1 MDADRFDLL
10 TQSLFTP
17 SRRGFGRAL
26 AGLGLAGGLATLPGP
41 VDVEGKK
48 KGKGK
53 KNNKNK
59 NKKKK
64 CRGSKAIKGKCC
76 QGSARVCIGG
86 CAFASIQ
93 DAILRA
99 KTGATITLC
108 PGLYR
113 EDIFF
118 VGDVRLVGAGDG
130 AGAGDTILQ
139 GTGDS
144 SVVSNFA
151 GRVTLEKLRITGGE
165 TDYGAGITNSGEMEL
180 IGCTVTGN
188 RAHQA
193 GGGIDNA
200 VNVQFPLGAK
210 LTLTDSVVSENT
222 AGSIGASGRG
232 GGIANDGTLRLRNS
246 VVSGN
251 TAIRQGDAQASR
263 TRRAEPRGIIIEFP
277 SAGGGIITHGG
288 TLTLTNSEFSGNTAD
303 LGGGIDVSDGTVTF
317 DAASRVTGNT
327 AADEGGGIHYF
338 GGTVTL
344 NNAANVT
351 GNTPDNCASANEGP
365 PVPLCSG

>member
-1 MDADRFDLL
+1 MDADQFDFLARSLTGPTRRRF
-10 TQSLFTP
+10 S
-17 SRRGFGRAL
+17 RAL
-26 AGLGLAGGLATLPGP
+26 AGITLAGGLGAIAGP
-41 VDVEGKK
+41 AEVDGKK
-48 KGKGK
+48 KDKGK
-53 KNNKNK
+53 K
-59 NKKKK
+59 KKKK
-64 CRGSKAIKGKCC
+64 CKAGGKPIKGKCC

-93 DAILRA
+93 DALLRA
-99 KTGATITLC
+99 KTGATISLC
-108 PGLYR
+108 PGAYR
-113 EDIFF
+113 ENILF
-118 VGDVRLVGAGDG
+118 VDDVRLVGTGDG
-130 AGAGDTILQ
+130 TGAGDTILQ
-139 GTGDS
+139 GTGEGA
-144 SVVSNFA
+144 VVSNFA
-151 GRVTLEKLRITGGE
+151 GRVTLENLRITGGE

-200 VNVQFPLGAK
+200 VNGQFPLGAK
-210 LTLTDSVVSENT
+210 LTLTDCVVSENM

-232 GGIANDGTLRLRNS
+232 AGIANDGTLRLTNS

-251 TAIRQGDAQASR
+251 TAIRQATANASSK
-263 TRRAEPRGIIIEFP
+263 RRASPRDIIIGFP
-277 SAGGGIITHGG
+277 SNGGGIITHGG
-288 TLTLTNSEFSGNTAD
+288 TLTLTNSEISGNTAD
-303 LGGGIDVSDGTVTF
+303 LGGGIDVSNGTVTF
-317 DAASRVTGNT
+317 DAASRVTENT